1 MFVKYFL
8 TISCALALSLASGFS
23 LAATAITTIP
33 VTASVSKNCSLSL
46 GSAIAFGAYDPTASA
61 ALNATGTIVLRCTKG
76 TTCLS
81 IGMNNGQ
88 HVSGSQRRLLGGT
101 SADVLQ
107 YNVFQPPN
115 NTPGTACTFPGVT
128 AWTNTGSGLLS
139 PSTPTSNAAQTYS
152 VCGTIPGLQ
161 DVAVDSY
168 TDTITATV
176 NF

>member
-8 TISCALALSLASGFS
+8 TTSCALAFSLASGFS
-23 LAATAITTIP
+23 LAATATTTIP

-46 GSAIAFGAYDPTASA
+46 GSAIAFGAYDPIASG
-61 ALNATGTIVLRCTKG
+61 ALNATGTIVVRCTKG
-76 TTCLS
+76 ATSLT
-81 IGMNNGQ
+81 IGMNTGQ
-88 HVSGSQRRLLGGT
+88 HSSGSQRRLLGGT
-101 SADVLQ
+101 SADLLQ

-128 AWTNTGSGLLS
+128 AWTNSDGGLLTL
-139 PSTPTSNAAQTYS
+139 STPTSNAAQTYS
-152 VCGTIPGLQ
+152 VCGTIPSLQ
-161 DVAVDSY
+161 DVSVDSY